1 MEKCVCT
8 IDSLSKKVQF
18 ELFCKRGVR
27 KRYSI
32 CFDDEGDSLEARYN
46 TAMPAR
52 LVIQPKTLLD
62 CLSNFHTTALDEL
75 TLVLS
80 RLPGGAAGGGAGPS
94 VPVLI
99 RSAPSMQPA
108 ADPASATLHTEL
120 TMDSASFD
128 EYMVPAAEHDD
139 SPVSVTFSMK
149 DFRTVVGLCDSI
161 AQPMAIQLSS
171 AGQPMVLGT
180 RFLNIFEATFVMA
193 TMFEPNQDAA
203 QSQPAAAAAAAATGT
218 AAHSQQK
225 REEPAADDTAMRD
238 APPAKRAQTQSP
250 SKKQRK
256 ARKERPK
263 DTADDSDIVLPPAPA
278 APAPEPGVKEAPS
291 QRGASGSSS
300 SGPAAVVYAPR
311 NSESEE
317 QEQLRD
323 VGTVYCDGS
332 GDFAAGDVAAAA
344 APAPS
349 TAPEPGHTSL
359 HTPDTASCSSGGS
372 SSVSLPTRRDDA
384 APPMLPAGRL
394 FLGDSEIHLLPMF
407 PARTQSNS
415 LGAPRSTAEDI
426 GAAPA
431 PAAAR
436 TTTTAA
442 IVKHE
447 DDAMLDE
454 DGTVQS
460 TCPM

>member
-1 MEKCVCT
+1 MAQVEKCVCT

-27 KRYSI
+27 KRYNI

-52 LVIQPKTLLD
+52 LAIQPKTLLD

-80 RLPGGAAGGGAGPS
+80 RLPADAAGNGGAGPS

-128 EYMVPAAEHDD
+128 EYVVPAADHDD
-139 SPVSVTFSMK
+139 NPLSVTFSMK
-149 DFRTVVGLCDSI
+149 DFRTIVALCDSI
-161 AQPMAIQLSS
+161 AQPVTIQLSS

-180 RFLNIFEATFVMA
+180 RFLNTFEATFVVA
-193 TMFEPNQDAA
+193 TMFEPNQEAA
-203 QSQPAAAAAAAATGT
+203 QNQPAAAAATT
-218 AAHSQQK
+218 TQSQKK
-225 REEPAADDTAMRD
+225 REEGSSGSTAPAGDDTAMTD

-256 ARKERPK
+256 PRREQPK
-263 DTADDSDIVLPPAPA
+263 DDADESDIVLPPAPV
-278 APAPEPGVKEAPS
+278 PEPRVKEAPS
-291 QRGASGSSS
+291 QRCASGSSSSS

-317 QEQLRD
+317 QERLRD

-332 GDFAAGDVAAAA
+332 GDVAA

-349 TAPEPGHTSL
+349 SAPETGPTGT
-359 HTPDTASCSSGGS
+359 HTPDTASCSSSSGS
-372 SSVSLPTRRDDA
+372 TSSL
-384 APPMLPAGRL
+384 PMLPPGRL
-394 FLGDSEIHLLPMF
+394 FLGDSEIHLRPLF
-407 PARTQSNS
+407 PARTQSTS
-415 LGAPRSTAEDI
+415 FGGSRSTAED
-426 GAAPA
+426 AAQAPA
-431 PAAAR
+431 
-436 TTTTAA
+436 TGV
-442 IVKHE
+442 VKHE
-447 DDAMLDE
+447 SDAMLDE
-454 DGTVQS
+454 DGAVQS

>member
-1 MEKCVCT
+1 MSQVEKCVCT

-80 RLPGGAAGGGAGPS
+80 RLPAGAAGGGAGPS

-108 ADPASATLHTEL
+108 TDPASATLHTEL

-139 SPVSVTFSMK
+139 NPVSVTFSMK
-149 DFRTVVGLCDSI
+149 DFRTVVALCDSI

-193 TMFEPNQDAA
+193 TMFEPSQDTATS
-203 QSQPAAAAAAAATGT
+203 QSAAAASAT

-225 REEPAADDTAMRD
+225 REEAASGSTAPAADDAAMTD
-238 APPAKRAQTQSP
+238 APPAKRSQTQSP

-256 ARKERPK
+256 SRKERPK
-263 DTADDSDIVLPPAPA
+263 DVADESDIVLPPAP
-278 APAPEPGVKEAPS
+278 EPRVKEAPS
-291 QRGASGSSS
+291 QRCTSGSSS

-317 QEQLRD
+317 QERLRD

-332 GDFAAGDVAAAA
+332 GDFGAGDAADP
-344 APAPS
+344 PAPS
-349 TAPEPGHTSL
+349 TAPEAGHTSM
-359 HTPDTASCSSGGS
+359 HTPDTASGGS
-372 SSVSLPTRRDDA
+372 SSASLPLRGDDS
-384 APPMLPAGRL
+384 APPMLPPGRL
-394 FLGDSEIHLLPMF
+394 FLGDREINLLPVL
-407 PARTQSNS
+407 PTRTQSNG
-415 LGAPRSTAEDI
+415 LGAPRSTAE
-426 GAAPA
+426 AAV
-431 PAAAR
+431 
-436 TTTTAA
+436 
-442 IVKHE
+442 VKHE

>member
-1 MEKCVCT
+1 
-8 IDSLSKKVQF
+8 
-18 ELFCKRGVR
+18 
-27 KRYSI
+27 
-32 CFDDEGDSLEARYN
+32 
-46 TAMPAR
+46 
-52 LVIQPKTLLD
+52 
-62 CLSNFHTTALDEL
+62 
-75 TLVLS
+75 
-80 RLPGGAAGGGAGPS
+80 
-94 VPVLI
+94 
-99 RSAPSMQPA
+99 
-108 ADPASATLHTEL
+108 
-120 TMDSASFD
+120 
-128 EYMVPAAEHDD
+128 
-139 SPVSVTFSMK
+139 
-149 DFRTVVGLCDSI
+149 
-161 AQPMAIQLSS
+161 
-171 AGQPMVLGT
+171 
-180 RFLNIFEATFVMA
+180 
-193 TMFEPNQDAA
+193 
-203 QSQPAAAAAAAATGT
+203 
-218 AAHSQQK
+218 
-225 REEPAADDTAMRD
+225 MRD

-359 HTPDTASCSSGGS
+359 HTPDTASYSSGGG

>member
-1 MEKCVCT
+1 MAQVEKCVCT

-75 TLVLS
+75 TLELP
-80 RLPGGAAGGGAGPS
+80 RLPVGAAGGGTGPS

-99 RSAPSMQPA
+99 RSAPSLQPA
-108 ADPASATLHTEL
+108 TDPASATLHTEL

-128 EYMVPAAEHDD
+128 EYVVPAAEHDN
-139 SPVSVTFSMK
+139 SPVRVTFSMK

-203 QSQPAAAAAAAATGT
+203 QSQPAATAAAAAATQ
-218 AAHSQQK
+218 SQQK
-225 REEPAADDTAMRD
+225 REEAAAESTAPAADDTAMTD

-250 SKKQRK
+250 SKKPRRS
-256 ARKERPK
+256 RKERPK
-263 DTADDSDIVLPPAPA
+263 DSADDSDIVLPPAAAP
-278 APAPEPGVKEAPS
+278 APAPEPSVKMAPS
-291 QRGASGSSS
+291 QRSVSGSSS

-332 GDFAAGDVAAAA
+332 GDFGADSA

-349 TAPEPGHTSL
+349 TAPEPGHT
-359 HTPDTASCSSGGS
+359 PDTASCSGS
-372 SSVSLPTRRDDA
+372 CSASLLVRRDDS

-407 PARTQSNS
+407 PARTQSNGV
-415 LGAPRSTAEDI
+415 GAPRSTAEDA
-426 GAAPA
+426 GAA
-431 PAAAR
+431 AAA
-436 TTTTAA
+436 TTATA

>member
-1 MEKCVCT
+1 MCT

-80 RLPGGAAGGGAGPS
+80 RLPAGAAGGGAGPS

-108 ADPASATLHTEL
+108 TDPASATLHTEL

-139 SPVSVTFSMK
+139 NPVSVTFSMK
-149 DFRTVVGLCDSI
+149 DFRTVVALCDSI

-193 TMFEPNQDAA
+193 TMFEPSQDTATS
-203 QSQPAAAAAAAATGT
+203 QSAAAASA

-225 REEPAADDTAMRD
+225 REEAASGSTAPAADDAAMTD
-238 APPAKRAQTQSP
+238 APPAKRSQTQSP

-256 ARKERPK
+256 SRKERPK
-263 DTADDSDIVLPPAPA
+263 DVADESDIVLPPAP
-278 APAPEPGVKEAPS
+278 EPRVKEAPS
-291 QRGASGSSS
+291 QRCASGSSSSS

-317 QEQLRD
+317 QERLRD

-332 GDFAAGDVAAAA
+332 GDFGAGDAADP
-344 APAPS
+344 PAPS
-349 TAPEPGHTSL
+349 TAPEAGHTSL
-359 HTPDTASCSSGGS
+359 HTPDTASGS
-372 SSVSLPTRRDDA
+372 SSASLPLRGDDSV
-384 APPMLPAGRL
+384 PPMLPPGRL
-394 FLGDSEIHLLPMF
+394 FLGDREINLLPVL
-407 PARTQSNS
+407 PTRTQSNG
-415 LGAPRSTAEDI
+415 LGAPRSTAE
-426 GAAPA
+426 AAV
-431 PAAAR
+431 
-436 TTTTAA
+436 
-442 IVKHE
+442 VKHE